1 MTPLAGPA
9 PHRATLGQHGILAV
23 TPGREATRVKPSY
36 GVYGSCVRVV
46 ALQSLGCLIGCFVPG
61 WSAHSDE
68 QERRWSAHWLR
79 QQRQK
84 KWGKQPLKSLLG
96 SVVSM
101 RCRCTHGNA
110 CRRLTG
116 WMRVFAETMERTHD
130 KVKDVQHM
138 NETSKWLLRGMS
150 SWTGRIRNMFS
161 KPPEHPKDKE
171 AAKKQKRRGGAGAGS
186 DTGNA
191 SRRSAAHAPPSRRA
205 SAPVVGASAGR
216 ARMYGGHAAT
226 GEGGSRH
233 ATARQQEDAMADEL
247 RRNIARLKAIAAAT
261 GDELEGQNKLMDDIQ
276 TDVDKAYAGMKKNRA
291 TARRIT

>member
-1 MTPLAGPA
+1 
-9 PHRATLGQHGILAV
+9 
-23 TPGREATRVKPSY
+23 
-36 GVYGSCVRVV
+36 
-46 ALQSLGCLIGCFVPG
+46 
-61 WSAHSDE
+61 
-68 QERRWSAHWLR
+68 
-79 QQRQK
+79 
-84 KWGKQPLKSLLG
+84 
-96 SVVSM
+96 
-101 RCRCTHGNA
+101 
-110 CRRLTG
+110 
-116 WMRVFAETMERTHD
+116 MERTHD

-171 AAKKQKRRGGAGAGS
+171 AAKKQKRKGGAGAGS
-186 DTGNA
+186 DAGNA

-216 ARMYGGHAAT
+216 ARMYGDHAAT

-247 RRNIARLKAIAAAT
+247 SRNIARLKAIAAAT